1 MQIRKHPTS
10 EKRFIRTCIVLIV
23 GFFAAIALPLLLDN
37 YFGALLD
44 RIGFYYVCGLFVV
57 FILVFIRLYYWLYHQ
72 PCPECGARTVTCMKS
87 AELPG
92 GWSARCN
99 RCDILWDLGIG
110 NSD

>member
-1 MQIRKHPTS
+1 MQIKKHPTS

-23 GFFAAIALPLLLDN
+23 GFFAAIALLLLLDE
-37 YFGALLD
+37 YFGAFMD

-57 FILVFIRLYYWLYHQ
+57 FIAAFICLYYWLYHQ
-72 PCPECGARTVTCMKS
+72 PCPECGARTVTRMTS